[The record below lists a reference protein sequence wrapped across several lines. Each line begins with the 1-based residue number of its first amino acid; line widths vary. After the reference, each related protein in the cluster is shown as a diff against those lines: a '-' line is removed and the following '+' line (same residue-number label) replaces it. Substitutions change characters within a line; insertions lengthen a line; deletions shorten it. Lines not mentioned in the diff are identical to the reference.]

1 MAWKETEMKGNDLIN
16 CTPYMFQV
24 AWPANARKIYESVVG
39 CKMIGY
45 KGGITDKECSD
56 LCDDIYQCA

>member
-1 MAWKETEMKGNDLIN
+1 
-16 CTPYMFQV
+16 MFQV